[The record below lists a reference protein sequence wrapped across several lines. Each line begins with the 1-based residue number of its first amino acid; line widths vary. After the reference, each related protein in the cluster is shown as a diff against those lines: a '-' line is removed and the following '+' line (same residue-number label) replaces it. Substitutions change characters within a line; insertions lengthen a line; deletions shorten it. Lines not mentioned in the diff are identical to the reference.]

1 MRTLQREPT
10 LLSELRESY
19 DRLYQS
25 WLGQHRN
32 LDQTERILKLLDVR
46 PGTRLLDI
54 ACGLGYLA
62 DQAVKRGLVASG
74 IDISAVALRR
84 ARQEFPQVDCFVL
97 GDAERL
103 PWPDGYFDYA
113 VNLGS
118 LEHFINPGQAVREM
132 VRVLHPTGRAAVL
145 VPNSHHIRAIYN
157 VYKFGEILPDE
168 QDFERFATRL
178 EWERLLCANGLHV
191 LSVHKHDTGMAR
203 IHKPGRVV
211 FWYLY
216 NIFFRLMGDLIPL
229 NLAYTFIFICQP
241 KTRV

>member
-1 MRTLQREPT
+1 MKTLQREPSS
-10 LLSELRESY
+10 LSELRESY
-19 DRLYQS
+19 DRLYHG

-32 LDQTERILKLLDVR
+32 LDQAERILDLLDVR
-46 PGTRLLDI
+46 PGARLLDI

-62 DQAVKRGLVASG
+62 DRAAGRGLATAG
-74 IDISAVALRR
+74 IDISAVALRY
-84 ARQEFPQVDCFVL
+84 AHGEFRRVGCFVL

-118 LEHFINPGQAVREM
+118 LEHFVDPGGAVREM
-132 VRVLHPTGRAAVL
+132 ARVLRPDGRAAVL

-168 QDFERFATRL
+168 QDFERFATRM
-178 EWERLLCANGLHV
+178 EWERLLRAHGLRV
-191 LSVHKHDTGMAR
+191 SSVHKHDTGMAR
-203 IHKPGRVV
+203 IHKPGREV

-216 NIFFRLMGDLIPL
+216 NVFFRLMGGLIPL
-229 NLAYTFIFICQP
+229 NLTYTFIFICQP
-241 KTRV
+241 DGSA